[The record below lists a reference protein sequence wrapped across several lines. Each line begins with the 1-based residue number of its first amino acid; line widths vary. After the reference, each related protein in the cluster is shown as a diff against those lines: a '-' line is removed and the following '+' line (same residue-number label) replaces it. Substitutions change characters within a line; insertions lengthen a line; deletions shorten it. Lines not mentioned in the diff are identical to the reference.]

1 MYRKI
6 SIAILCALVIN
17 FSSAQ
22 TSKTATQY
30 YNDGI
35 ALQDDSKF
43 TEALAAFKNAIVK
56 NPNYKEALYNA
67 GWTNNEL
74 KKYAEA
80 IPFLK
85 KAKSLW
91 PGEPKVYLELGY
103 AYEKTNNKTDA
114 IASYNTCLSIKKD
127 YALAYKY
134 LGILYYDEAN
144 YEKALDNL
152 DLYITYRPDTD
163 DDDIYYRKAVSE
175 NELGQYNNALASM
188 TKANTLKPNNVK
200 FLNEL
205 GYTYLFLENADDALV
220 YYNKALALDAR
231 SLTAANGR
239 ADVYRKLKKDPG
251 EAIKLYAKTLDIDSK
266 NIKANYWTGWCY
278 NDLGNYY
285 KAIPFLNKVIAI
297 DDKYVSAYTEL
308 GYCNYALK
316 NYDAALEDFKKALA
330 IEKTALSLYYTGLCF
345 VGKKEKS
352 SVLKLISDL
361 KSMNSD
367 YADKLQK
374 LADKM

>member
-1 MYRKI
+1 MNKII
-6 SIAILCALVIN
+6 SIATLCL
-17 FSSAQ
+17 FSTNSTTAQ
-22 TSKTATQY
+22 TSKTAIQY
-30 YNDGI
+30 YNDGF
-35 ALQDDSKF
+35 ALQDASKF

-91 PGEPKVYLELGY
+91 PNEPKVYLELGY

-114 IASYNTCLSIKKD
+114 VDSYNTCLSIKKD

-144 YEKALDNL
+144 YEKALENL

-175 NELGQYNNALASM
+175 NELGQYNDALASI
-188 TKANTLKPNNVK
+188 TKANTLKPDNVK

-205 GYTYLFLENADDALV
+205 GYTYLFLENADDALT

-239 ADVYRKLKKDPG
+239 ADVYRKLKKDPA
-251 EAIKLYAKTLDIDSK
+251 EAIKLYAKALDIDTK

-278 NDLGNYY
+278 NDLGKYY
-285 KAIPFLNKVIAI
+285 DAIPFLKKVIAV

-316 NYDAALEDFKKALA
+316 KYDEALDDFKKAFA

-345 VGKKEKS
+345 VGKNEKT
-352 SVLKLISDL
+352 SVLKLIIDL
-361 KSMNSD
+361 KSMKSD
-367 YADKLQK
+367 FADKLQK